1 MWLAEP
7 TQTMIEGFFRTRA
20 EREELRFT
28 EERQKKE
35 MRRLQKKNL
44 PVRPQKTKQKKRPSK
59 KKNLPVRPQKTKQK
73 KRPGKKKAPAG
84 QKLLTMF
91 HQGNSTSRIK
101 RKHKFT
107 YLSDKSPKKVV

>member
-7 TQTMIEGFFRTRA
+7 TQAMIDRFFRTRA

-28 EERQKKE
+28 EERQKRE

-59 KKNLPVRPQKTKQK
+59 KK
-73 KRPGKKKAPAG
+73 APAG
-84 QKLLTMF
+84 QKLMTMF